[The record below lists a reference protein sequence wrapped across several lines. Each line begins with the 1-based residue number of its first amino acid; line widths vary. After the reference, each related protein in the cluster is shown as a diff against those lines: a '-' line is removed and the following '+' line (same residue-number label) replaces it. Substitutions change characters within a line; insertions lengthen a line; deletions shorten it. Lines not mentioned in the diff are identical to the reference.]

1 MGEPLLALAALLL
14 AYGAAELVG
23 GYGFLAVFVSAL
35 TVRSVERDHDYH
47 RHMHEVINRLET
59 LLTLVVLL
67 GLGFALTNGLLENL
81 DWRGVLVAL
90 ALVLVIRPVAGW
102 LSFLGHRSQVGDK
115 GLDHR
120 ERWVVAFFG
129 VRGVGSIYY
138 IAYAA
143 GAATFPE
150 ERWLWSTVGFTIALS
165 VVLHGILATP
175 VMTRLDRLRDDAAQN
190 SGARRGDPAPH

>member
-1 MGEPLLALAALLL
+1 MGA
-14 AYGAAELVG
+14 
-23 GYGFLAVFVSAL
+23 
-35 TVRSVERDHDYH
+35 
-47 RHMHEVINRLET
+47 
-59 LLTLVVLL
+59 
-67 GLGFALTNGLLENL
+67 
-81 DWRGVLVAL
+81 
-90 ALVLVIRPVAGW
+90 
-102 LSFLGHRSQVGDK
+102 K

-150 ERWLWSTVGFTIALS
+150 ERWLWSTVGFTVALS
-165 VVLHGILATP
+165 VLLHGILATP
-175 VMTRLDRLRDDAAQN
+175 VMTRLDRLREDAAEN

>member
-1 MGEPLLALAALLL
+1 
-14 AYGAAELVG
+14 
-23 GYGFLAVFVSAL
+23 
-35 TVRSVERDHDYH
+35 
-47 RHMHEVINRLET
+47 
-59 LLTLVVLL
+59 VVLL

-81 DWRGVLVAL
+81 DWRGVLVGV

-102 LSFLGHRSQVGDK
+102 LSFLGHRTQMGTK

-120 ERWVVAFFG
+120 ERLVVAFFG

-138 IAYAA
+138 VAYAA
-143 GAATFPE
+143 GAASFAE

-175 VMTRLDRLRDDAAQN
+175 VMSRLDQRRDDAEHKA
-190 SGARRGDPAPH
+190 GARRADPAPH